1 MALIDKVRVIKL
13 LLFALFMMVSMVTPA
28 QSQVDWSIKAGIGMA
43 NIIGDNMGSPKVK
56 LAYKLGIGL
65 ECPFDKIWSLQTG
78 VSFVSKGTNHTI
90 VELVIYEG
98 RNHQVKK
105 MFEAIGYK
113 VLKLKREKFS
123 FLSVSNLKSG
133 EYRLLSVK
141 EVKKLYSEVQK

>member
-90 VELVIYEG
+90 VETDECFFNPKAVEIIPTAEDKILIK
-98 RNHQVKK
+98 N
-105 MFEAIGYK
+105 
-113 VLKLKREKFS
+113 
-123 FLSVSNLKSG
+123 
-133 EYRLLSVK
+133 LLSFF
-141 EVKKLYSEVQK
+141 LFCLLLSNHFQ

>member
-65 ECPFDKIWSLQTG
+65 ECPFDKIKSIFAK
-78 VSFVSKGTNHTI
+78 SIYFNHI
-90 VELVIYEG
+90 SSIPI
-98 RNHQVKK
+98 RC
-105 MFEAIGYK
+105 
-113 VLKLKREKFS
+113 R
-123 FLSVSNLKSG
+123 
-133 EYRLLSVK
+133 R
-141 EVKKLYSEVQK
+141 